1 MAKLGL
7 ELMCPRYQNC
17 GSNPYTALPPQ
28 LHLKIWLRQV
38 EMCSANPNKTGLSI
52 YELWCQ

>member
-52 YELWCQ
+52 HELWCQ